1 MRIQI
6 GLYKTNS
13 FGVLTTKNSVHV
25 HVHATTLGILLYFL
39 HFIGQIIPKI
49 CACMYLFI
57 FLQYI
62 VCTILKYGGG
72 KNHRITQK
80 INGM

>member
-13 FGVLTTKNSVHV
+13 FWGSNDQEQCTCTCNYTWYTFV
-25 HVHATTLGILLYFL
+25 FL

>member
-1 MRIQI
+1 
-6 GLYKTNS
+6 
-13 FGVLTTKNSVHV
+13 
-25 HVHATTLGILLYFL
+25 
-39 HFIGQIIPKI
+39 
-49 CACMYLFI
+49 MYLF

>member
-1 MRIQI
+1 
-6 GLYKTNS
+6 
-13 FGVLTTKNSVHV
+13 
-25 HVHATTLGILLYFL
+25 
-39 HFIGQIIPKI
+39 
-49 CACMYLFI
+49 MYLFI

-80 INGM
+80 TNGM